1 LGWKYLSATKFS
13 TKVSM
18 ALFLRC
24 SAEKNMKAA
33 VFHKIGDIS
42 VDTVPDPTIEAED
55 DIIIQI
61 TSTAICGSDL
71 HIYDGFVPQLRDE
84 VLGHEF
90 MGNVVET
97 GPAVTKVKKGE
108 RVVVPFTIACGQ
120 CFFCA
125 QGFHPNCEHTN
136 PQMYGPEGDLMKG
149 KGGGMF
155 GYTDMYGG
163 YNGGQAEYVRVPKA
177 NAGPLI
183 IPDDFSDE
191 QVLFLTDIFPTGWSA
206 VKWGKVKPGD
216 SVVIFGSGPVGLMAQ
231 KAAWLHGAERVIAVD
246 PLDYRLEKAR
256 SVNNVDTINAN
267 DENLMEKIRSMTNG
281 RGADVAIDAVGME
294 AHRTAFEKV
303 KTVIN
308 VEKGTDKVIVMC
320 TEAVRRSGIIS
331 VVGVY
336 ASPYDN
342 FPIHRI
348 FDKGLIMQFG
358 QAQTHLYIDECFKAV
373 RDGKVTLDDIITHK
387 LPLREASAAYDM
399 FKKKTDDCVKVVLKP
414 GMA

>member
-1 LGWKYLSATKFS
+1 
-13 TKVSM
+13 
-18 ALFLRC
+18 
-24 SAEKNMKAA
+24 MKAA

-42 VDTVPDPTIEAED
+42 VDNVPDPVIENAD
-55 DIIIQI
+55 DIILKV

-71 HIYDGFVPQLRDE
+71 HIYNGFVPQLRDE

-90 MGNVVET
+90 MGIVEEA
-97 GPAVTKVKKGE
+97 GPGVTKVKKGD

-120 CFFCA
+120 CFFCQ
-125 QGFHPNCEHTN
+125 QGFHANCMHTN
-136 PQMYGPEGDLMKG
+136 PEHYGPRGDLLKE
-149 KGGGMF
+149 KGGGLF
-155 GYTDMYGG
+155 GYTDLYGG

-177 NAGPLI
+177 NVGPKI
-183 IPDDFSDE
+183 IPDGLEDE

-216 SVVIFGSGPVGLMAQ
+216 HVVIFGSGPVGLMAQ
-231 KAAWLHGAERVIAVD
+231 KAAWLNGAERVIAID
-246 PLDYRLEKAR
+246 PLEYRLEKAR
-256 SVNNVDTINAN
+256 RVNNVDTLNA
-267 DENLMEKIRSMTNG
+267 DEDDLIEKIYEMTEG

-294 AHRTAFEKV
+294 AKRNILEKAKAV
-303 KTVIN
+303 LN
-308 VEKGTDKVIVMC
+308 VEKGTMKVIELC

-358 QAQTHLYIDECFKAV
+358 QAQAHLFIDECFEMV
-373 RDGKVTLDDIITHK
+373 RSGNVVLDDIITHRV
-387 LPLREASAAYDM
+387 PLTKASEAYTM
-399 FKKKTDDCVKVVLKP
+399 FRNKTDDCVKVVLKP
-414 GMA
+414 